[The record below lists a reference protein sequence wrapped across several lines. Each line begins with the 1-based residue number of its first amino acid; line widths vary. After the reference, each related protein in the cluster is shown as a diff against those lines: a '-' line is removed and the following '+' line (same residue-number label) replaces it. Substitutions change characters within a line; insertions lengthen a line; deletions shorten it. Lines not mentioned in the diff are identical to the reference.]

1 MDNTLDALRNLYV
14 ALGGT
19 ASNVAD
25 LVIIPDLINAI
36 ATLIAING
44 ISTLPTVSASDNG
57 KVLTVVSG
65 KWNKAAVP
73 TELPAVTAT
82 DNGKVLKVTD
92 GAWAVGTD
100 NTTAD

>member
-1 MDNTLDALRNLYV
+1 MDNTLDALRNLYA

-19 ASNVAD
+19 ASNVAN

-36 ATLIAING
+36 AALITANG
-44 ISTLPTVSASDNG
+44 ISTLPAVSASDNG

-65 KWNKAAVP
+65 EWNKAAVP

-92 GAWAVGTD
+92 GAWAVGID
-100 NTTAD
+100 DTTTN

>member
-1 MDNTLDALRNLYV
+1 MDNTLDALRNLYA

-19 ASNVAD
+19 APNVAN

-36 ATLIAING
+36 AALITTNG
-44 ISTLPTVSASDNG
+44 ISTLPAVSAS
-57 KVLTVVSG
+57 
-65 KWNKAAVP
+65 
-73 TELPAVTAT
+73 

>member
-1 MDNTLDALRNLYV
+1 MDNTLDALRNLYA

-19 ASNVAD
+19 ASNVAN

-36 ATLIAING
+36 AALITANG
-44 ISTLPTVSASDNG
+44 ISTLPAVSAS
-57 KVLTVVSG
+57 
-65 KWNKAAVP
+65 
-73 TELPAVTAT
+73 

-100 NTTAD
+100 DTTTN